1 MEKRAVLAIVLSLLV
16 VVAWSMFFAPTS
28 SPPPDVT
35 SPEQVAEQ
43 APSEPDS
50 RLPAA
55 PGLSPRVV
63 ETASP
68 PTGTPAAEVTVN
80 TGLAQLTLTGRGAG
94 VKAVSLLN
102 YHTTL
107 DEGAPPIVIEPVSD
121 AATVPLETRLVLRDR
136 TVSLRDVVFSASAS
150 DIRLSASRPEGEV
163 TFRGTMADGT
173 VVHRTY
179 RFIHD
184 SYVFEVNTRVEG
196 LQPAAG
202 DQMTLIWG
210 PGLRQNRTEDTQRQ
224 GHTEPLPRSFVGG
237 KIYHTAPKEV
247 NEVRVDQ
254 GKVSWAALGDTYFTA
269 VLIPQNPPAESAVVR
284 RVREDALEVGVQTP
298 LRDRTSQTVQVYV
311 GPKSHQLLK
320 QVDPSLSK
328 LIDLG
333 FFSPLARPMLQL
345 LIAVNSWIH
354 NYGVTIILVTILI
367 KMVLWPLTNTSHKSM
382 RAMQKLQPK
391 MKELQTMYKDD
402 RQGLNRAMMDL
413 YRKQKV
419 NPMGGCLPMVLQIP
433 VFFAFYNAL
442 LYSTELRHAPFICW
456 DTSIFW
462 VGRGICDLSVHDPSY
477 ITPLLMGASMFL
489 QQRMTPVTTADPMQA
504 KMMQFMPLIFL
515 FFFLK
520 APSGLVIYWLFN
532 NLLTIAQQFIIN
544 RMSERE
550 ESRAEVANP

>member
-1 MEKRAVLAIVLSLLV
+1 
-16 VVAWSMFFAPTS
+16 
-28 SPPPDVT
+28 
-35 SPEQVAEQ
+35 
-43 APSEPDS
+43 
-50 RLPAA
+50 
-55 PGLSPRVV
+55 
-63 ETASP
+63 
-68 PTGTPAAEVTVN
+68 
-80 TGLAQLTLTGRGAG
+80 
-94 VKAVSLLN
+94 
-102 YHTTL
+102 
-107 DEGAPPIVIEPVSD
+107 
-121 AATVPLETRLVLRDR
+121 
-136 TVSLRDVVFSASAS
+136 
-150 DIRLSASRPEGEV
+150 
-163 TFRGTMADGT
+163 
-173 VVHRTY
+173 
-179 RFIHD
+179 
-184 SYVFEVNTRVEG
+184 
-196 LQPAAG
+196 
-202 DQMTLIWG
+202 
-210 PGLRQNRTEDTQRQ
+210 
-224 GHTEPLPRSFVGG
+224 VGG

-269 VLIPQNPPAESAVVR
+269 VLIPQNPPAEAAVVR

-311 GPKSHQLLK
+311 GPKSHQVLK
-320 QVDPSLSK
+320 QVDPSLGK

-367 KMVLWPLTNTSHKSM
+367 KIVLWPLTNTSHKSM

-442 LYSTELRHAPFICW
+442 LYSIELRHAPFICW

-550 ESRAEVANP
+550 ESRAKVANP